1 MIIQKRKEKIFDY
14 GLILLLKPAV
24 LVNFN
29 LEFRCLSKRNLQVF
43 IITYLLGS
51 PFISVKIATDVLVH
65 RLNILVEN

>member
-51 PFISVKIATDVLVH
+51 HGHFC
-65 RLNILVEN
+65 ENRNRCFSSSTKYSG